1 MDFMQLAMFTPVI
14 SNVKIQNSTFIEWI
28 IERIFLMEMESDILE
43 VCVDSTESALAA
55 QEGGASRLELCG
67 NLVIG
72 GTSPSPCLFQEVQA
86 AVELPVHI
94 LIRPRYGDFCYTE
107 HEFHIMLKEI
117 EMFHRLGAQG
127 VVIGV
132 LCPDGTLDLTRMKQ
146 LIQAAGDMCVTLHR
160 AFDLCA
166 DPFAAM
172 EQAKE
177 LGIHTILTSGQ
188 QNNCYQGKELLRQ
201 LVSHEEG
208 RISIMAGGGIN
219 PQTLKELLPYIGAHA
234 WHMSGKA
241 LFQSPMT
248 YRKKEISMGA
258 ASLDEFQI
266 LRTSASQIRQV
277 KELLTHH
284 KEAYHVS

>member
-1 MDFMQLAMFTPVI
+1 
-14 SNVKIQNSTFIEWI
+14 
-28 IERIFLMEMESDILE
+28 
-43 VCVDSTESALAA
+43 
-55 QEGGASRLELCG
+55 
-67 NLVIG
+67 
-72 GTSPSPCLFQEVQA
+72 
-86 AVELPVHI
+86 
-94 LIRPRYGDFCYTE
+94 
-107 HEFHIMLKEI
+107 
-117 EMFHRLGAQG
+117 MFHRLGAQG

-177 LGIHTILTSGQ
+177 LGIHPILTSGQ
-188 QNNCYQGKELLRQ
+188 QNNCCQGKELLRQ

-234 WHMSGKA
+234 WHMSGKVGFFKV
-241 LFQSPMT
+241 L
-248 YRKKEISMGA
+248 
-258 ASLDEFQI
+258 
-266 LRTSASQIRQV
+266 
-277 KELLTHH
+277 
-284 KEAYHVS
+284 